1 MNFTSTNEPQLNN
14 LLTGFNDPAA
24 SEISLKPGS
33 VYLKPNLKMTIK
45 SNNSST
51 MTNGKGKTTRIT
63 RCKGKLGR
71 NSMGKL
77 KPMIKCNSMKVNS
90 KPEENKQSDLLRQ
103 IFGEVDKE
111 KHLDE
116 FGDEDQSVL
125 KPKTSGCGCG
135 HKKVMPKA
143 PLPIH
148 EEEQMPMPMPELENE
163 SNENKTNE
171 KKKTKR
177 KRRRR
182 RKNTHKVVQVNLQGN
197 KPSIPEVTIKA
208 VKRKKSRSKKKAK
221 NVGKK

>member
-1 MNFTSTNEPQLNN
+1 MNFTAINEPQLNN

-24 SEISLKPGS
+24 SEISLKPGN

-51 MTNGKGKTTRIT
+51 MTNAKGKTTRVT
-63 RCKGKLGR
+63 RCKGKLAR

-90 KPEENKQSDLLRQ
+90 KPEQNKQSDLLRQ
-103 IFGEVDKE
+103 IFGEVNKE

-116 FGDEDQSVL
+116 FGDEDQSIVNP
-125 KPKTSGCGCG
+125 KPSGCGCG
-135 HKKVMPKA
+135 HKKVMPSTTF

-148 EEEQMPMPMPELENE
+148 EEEHMPMPDLKNQ
-163 SNENKTNE
+163 SNVNKTTE

-177 KRRRR
+177 RRRRR
-182 RKNTHKVVQVNLQGN
+182 RKNTHKVVEVNLQGN

-221 NVGKK
+221 NVAKQ